1 MSRIPTS
8 GRIPTVGRIP
18 AVGKVA
24 QTRRPIQLI
33 PGKNPFLYTDPSV
46 AAQQSGGGVLA
57 GLPNLAEIGRGMT
70 TPQGTTA
77 AQYPT
82 VASSGGFNHV
92 DFNGAQFVTLS
103 GDAALS
109 ARLSAKTNQV
119 FFAVARWDSVATPY
133 ANTIFTAN
141 VGVGG
146 GANYTLFHAGASGSA
161 VLFGVRDSTTVKT
174 GETAAGVITAGQ
186 RFLLTCWFDGSG
198 TGNAGRMKI
207 RVNGVERALTF
218 TGTIPAQSLTM
229 TAANGVVLLGNTTV
243 AAGRFLDGQITFFQA
258 YDVPIDYTTEVPL
271 AEATLNRIY
280 SIY

>member
-1 MSRIPTS
+1 MPRIPTS

-33 PGKNPFLYTDPSV
+33 PGKNPFLYIDPSV
-46 AAQQSGGGVLA
+46 SVQQSSSNVVC
-57 GLPNLAEIGRGMT
+57 GLPNLAEVGRGMT

-82 VASSGGFNHV
+82 VASSGGFNHL
-92 DFNGAQFVTLS
+92 DFNGAQIITMT

-133 ANTIFTAN
+133 ANTIFNAN
-141 VGVGG
+141 VGIGG

-161 VLFGVRDSTTVKT
+161 VLFGVRDTATAKT

-218 TGTIPAQSLTM
+218 TGTIPAQTLTM
-229 TAANGVVLLGNTTV
+229 TAATGQVLLGNTPITV
-243 AAGRFLDGQITFFQA
+243 GRLLDGQISFLQG
-258 YDVPIDYTTEVPL
+258 YDVAIDYATEVPL